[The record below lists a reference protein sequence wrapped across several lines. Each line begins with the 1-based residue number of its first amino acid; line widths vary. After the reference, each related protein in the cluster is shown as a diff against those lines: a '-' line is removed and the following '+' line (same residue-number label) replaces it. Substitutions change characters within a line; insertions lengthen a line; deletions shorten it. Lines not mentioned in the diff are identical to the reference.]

1 MRKATYQQL
10 LDGLASIAASEDTKR
25 QFEELI
31 RRSAA
36 LDGVT
41 GLERSERVQFARR
54 LLDLHQPRTIISKR
68 LMVRY
73 EIGRTQAYKAINEAL
88 QLSGFPDGN
97 RTQTGSNEALDE
109 RTLNESRLL

>member
-1 MRKATYQQL
+1 MRKSSYQQL
-10 LDGLASIAASEDTKR
+10 IDGLAGIAAPEEMKR

-31 RRSAA
+31 RRSAT

-41 GLERSERVQFARR
+41 GLERSERVQFARH
-54 LLDLHQPRTIISKR
+54 LLDLHQPRAVISKR

-73 EIGRTQAYKAINEAL
+73 GIGRTQAYKAITEAL
-88 QLSGFPDGN
+88 QLSGFPAGN
-97 RTQTGSNEALDE
+97 RTKTGSNEASNE

>member
-1 MRKATYQQL
+1 MRKSSYQQL
-10 LDGLASIAASEDTKR
+10 IDGLAGISAPEEMKR

-41 GLERSERVQFARR
+41 GLERSERVQFARH
-54 LLDLHQPRTIISKR
+54 LLDLREPRATIRDR
-68 LMVRY
+68 LMTRY
-73 EIGRTQAYKAINEAL
+73 EIGRTQAYQVIEKAL

-97 RTQTGSNEALDE
+97 RTEAGSNQA
-109 RTLNESRLL
+109 SK